1 MHLLKYTFS
10 AILRCLIATLAV
22 FGLTA
27 CADDEYLMSPDDNF
41 IPEGTSTVMLE
52 ASYAPFAEGN
62 LSRSTLTPPGD
73 GMNAVQDLVIVVYDK
88 DGKMVGEPNN
98 IQNFKAEPEDRY
110 DSNASNGQTAEDKTL
125 CIKNIPLTLKN
136 GRYYI
141 VAIANLPYEDA
152 DGNVI
157 EGKSTYDALT
167 AEGVDISTLDKLR
180 ALKVHW
186 QTNNYTQNREMFG
199 YFDVRDASAPNWG
212 SDIPLVTFKPGVSLR
227 AWLRRCV
234 SKITIDFDGSELN
247 EDVHIYIKSAKIY
260 DIPQACT
267 LGFGRTPGENDSYI
281 SYNNTPAESELIHSI
296 SHVIDYEADY
306 GKDGK
311 GPHIAAGSP
320 FITDADGNKVDLHK
334 QTSNA
339 LFFYENMQG
348 NAPKGKS
355 PIADL
360 VNGGVAQG
368 EPKDGVPA
376 GTYIEVVAEYK
387 SNAVGNIGGGEIKYR
402 FMLGKDADK
411 SCDAERNYHYKL
423 TLKFHGYANEYDWH
437 IDYKD
442 IPDTWDI
449 PQPWYVSY
457 LYNHRSVLPFKYT
470 PPEGWEVTRLDA
482 EIVNNPWYAN
492 VGKNDDGTLMSPPN
506 DEDEVYNDP
515 DNKSNANG
523 FLSLHKTKDVVITT
537 QMNDVNTWPGYST
550 SSAYIND
557 PYYYGRSAASNGID
571 RSKRTYYFDGTSDES
586 ANDPQEQYS
595 SQRNGDKMEF
605 QIPLFTRAKVLVKQT
620 GYSGNNPFVAYE
632 RVANVKFT
640 VSLRKIDNHNQTA
653 KRDTIV
659 EVRQVRRIV
668 NPKGVYRRSGNNE
681 DFAVHLMELRGDQ
694 DEKFSDFQSD
704 GPWMAEIVGDKNFIT
719 LDGKN
724 IVHGQTNS
732 SIKFNIR
739 FNKLNKDNKVRNAVV
754 RVLYNSYTCT
764 HLIFV
769 RQGYAPQAIVER
781 ATNYLT
787 PTEANGQRKIADQT
801 PTIWRTFNLI
811 SRNEE
816 ATDPRDEGSL
826 FKFGNSGNGIDASD
840 NVYLRN
846 GKVDCRAPENEN
858 GFVVQGPFHITD
870 PDNKGKLLATTKA
883 WTAFSKDDKGFTH
896 TSLSN
901 LATIRDYEQLYGT
914 PFMQFGYGVLYAD
927 GATTT
932 QEDVNAAY
940 GYFRNDPE
948 NKKDAHGN
956 ITTDSHKGMRGM
968 FAYYWNIDDPNNA
981 YTAKNVF
988 FPIGRSGYGHRK
1000 EGLGTKETH
1009 HSVGMLRY
1017 CALGHGYRS
1026 VFKDAGPL
1034 FCTLYHRPGAIYYAK
1049 DKVANFMTWDT
1060 ANNTEAGN
1068 AIGLDINYFSFD
1080 VNAIQESNV
1089 DSGADACFLRKVG
1102 NY

>member
-10 AILRCLIATLAV
+10 AILRCLIATLPV

-27 CADDEYLMSPDDNF
+27 CADDEYLMSPDDNI

-136 GRYYI
+136 GQYYI

-186 QTNNYTQNREMFG
+186 QTDNYTQNREMFG

-470 PPEGWEVTRLDA
+470 PPEGWEVTRLEA
-482 EIVNNPWYAN
+482 EIVKNPWYAN
-492 VGKNDDGTLMSPPN
+492 VGVDKDGKLLAPPN
-506 DEDEVYNDP
+506 DLPSVYNDAN
-515 DNKSNANG
+515 NKSNANG
-523 FLSLHKTKDVVITT
+523 FLSLHKTKDVIITT
-537 QMNDVNTWPGYST
+537 QMNDVNTWPGYNT
-550 SSAYIND
+550 SAEKINE
-557 PYYYGRSAASNGID
+557 PYYFGRSAASNGIN

-681 DFAVHLMELRGDQ
+681 DFAVHLMELPADNA
-694 DEKFSDFQSD
+694 ETFSDFTSD
-704 GPWMAEIVGDKNFIT
+704 GPWMAEIIGDPNFIT

-724 IVHGQTNS
+724 MIYGQTNS

-826 FKFGNSGNGIDASD
+826 FKFGNADNGIDAVN
-840 NVYLRN
+840 NVYTKN
-846 GKVDCRAPENEN
+846 GKVDCRAPEQK
-858 GFVVQGPFHITD
+858 GFVVQGPFYITD
-870 PDNKGKLLATTKA
+870 PNNKGKLLATPKA
-883 WTAFSKDDKGFTH
+883 WKSFNGDSKGFTNKIP
-896 TSLSN
+896 TI
-901 LATIRDYEQLYGT
+901 ATLRDFEQLYGT

-932 QEDVNAAY
+932 QEDVNDAY

-956 ITTDSHKGMRGM
+956 ITTDSHKGMRGL
-968 FAYYWNIDDPNNA
+968 FAYFWNIDDPNNA

-1000 EGLGTKETH
+1000 EGTGGLESPTGA
-1009 HSVGMLRY
+1009 GILRY
-1017 CALGHGYRS
+1017 CARGFDHRDSFFSG
-1026 VFKDAGPL
+1026 AGPL
-1034 FCTLYHRPGAIYYAK
+1034 FSSLFHRPGAIYWARSTS
-1049 DKVANFMTWDT
+1049 NPHMTWDT
-1060 ANNTEAGN
+1060 TTDASN
-1068 AIGLDINYFSFD
+1068 AMGLDINYFSFD
-1080 VNAIQESNV
+1080 VNAITDSNV
-1089 DSGADACFLRKVG
+1089 SYGEDGCFLRSVG